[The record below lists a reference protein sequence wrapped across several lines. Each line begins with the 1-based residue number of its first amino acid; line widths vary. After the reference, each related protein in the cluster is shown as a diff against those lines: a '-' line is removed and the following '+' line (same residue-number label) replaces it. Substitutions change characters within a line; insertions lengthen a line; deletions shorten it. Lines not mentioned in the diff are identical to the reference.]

1 MAEPIFELL
10 LLGDS
15 STRIYPT
22 KKGKITRNRILIQ
35 RLFDRAN
42 RAGPMID
49 PIEEEAY
56 FHRKRS
62 PSHGEGNDV

>member
-42 RAGPMID
+42 RAGPMI
-49 PIEEEAY
+49 EEEAY

-62 PSHGEGNDV
+62 RSHGEGNDV